1 MQLLYKHFRGAF
13 GCHVVAEEDCKDV
26 IDTWGLPVT
35 YHYIKPWADG
45 YHHAMYRKLL
55 MDTLSEADLIM
66 LLDSDHILL
75 EPIYLEDLLADGKP
89 IVHFRDWDDDRNDA
103 ALAVS
108 RQQWA
113 PPTERCMG
121 IPLDR
126 DYMIRAPFIFWRST
140 FAGVRQR
147 IEDVTGLPLHD
158 VCYSDIPYDYRN
170 FLQHPKRFC
179 DYQCLGLYAA
189 KFEPNRYNVQHWIP
203 GTHWPF
209 RTYWSHGDLTPF
221 NLAKWDA
228 LLAAS

>member
-1 MQLLYKHFRGAF
+1 MKVDACYCTYKKDLTWICYSMQLLYKHFRGAF

-103 ALAVS
+103 DGGGRSV
-108 RQQWA
+108 
-113 PPTERCMG
+113 
-121 IPLDR
+121 
-126 DYMIRAPFIFWRST
+126 RA
-140 FAGVRQR
+140 
-147 IEDVTGLPLHD
+147 
-158 VCYSDIPYDYRN
+158 
-170 FLQHPKRFC
+170 
-179 DYQCLGLYAA
+179 
-189 KFEPNRYNVQHWIP
+189 
-203 GTHWPF
+203 
-209 RTYWSHGDLTPF
+209 
-221 NLAKWDA
+221 
-228 LLAAS
+228 